1 MSQRPGMDWSCCPQ
15 GNREVTQIALGENGR
30 TVGLIGL
37 RAVFDQLMLM
47 GRRPE
52 EVTADELVAMV
63 KRQKNYIPDRAK
75 AVYGAALLREYA
87 AYWARWSQ
95 AEK

>member
-15 GNREVTQIALGENGR
+15 GDREVTQIALGENGR
-30 TVGLIGL
+30 KVGLIGL

-52 EVTADELVAMV
+52 EVSAEELVAMM
-63 KRQKNYIPDRAK
+63 KAQKNYIPERAK
-75 AVYGAALLREYA
+75 AAYGAALLREYA
-87 AYWARWSQ
+87 AYWARRSKI
-95 AEK
+95 ER

>member
-15 GNREVTQIALGENGR
+15 GSGEVIQIALGENGR

-52 EVTADELVAMV
+52 EITAEELVALV
-63 KRQKNYIPDRAK
+63 RAQKNYIPDRAK

-87 AYWARWSQ
+87 AYWAQRSKI
-95 AEK
+95 ER

>member
-1 MSQRPGMDWSCCPQ
+1 
-15 GNREVTQIALGENGR
+15 VTQIDLFGDGR

-37 RAVFDQLMLM
+37 QTVFEQLMLM

-52 EVTADELVAMV
+52 DVAAGELVAMV
-63 KRQKNYIPDRAK
+63 KAQKNYIPDRTRA
-75 AVYGAALLREYA
+75 AYGTALLREYT
-87 AYWARWSQ
+87 AYWTRRSK